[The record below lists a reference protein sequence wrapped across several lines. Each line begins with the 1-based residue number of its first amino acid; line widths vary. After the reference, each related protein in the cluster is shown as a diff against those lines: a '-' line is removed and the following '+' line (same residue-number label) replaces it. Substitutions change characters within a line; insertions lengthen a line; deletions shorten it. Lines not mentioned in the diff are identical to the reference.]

1 MAVIRPFR
9 ALRPTVK
16 SAADVASVP
25 YDVVSTDE
33 ARRLAFENS
42 LSFLH
47 VSRAEVGLPAG
58 THPYSAEVYERA
70 SLNLTRLQT
79 AAPLVVDEKPSLYLY
94 GLRTDQHEQI
104 GLAGCFSLDEYDVG
118 IVKRHERTRPD
129 KEDDRTNHM
138 VAVGAQTGIVFLTYR
153 SDAVVDAVIER
164 CSDQDPLLDIVAT
177 DEVRHTI
184 WRLSADDAGDAVRSF
199 ARVRAVYIAD
209 GHHRIASA
217 ARARQELPSSDPEA
231 EAHFFL
237 GVAFPDVQTR
247 ILPYNR
253 TVADLAGQTPEAF
266 LDLLRGQ
273 FPVKRSDTSVPAKGS
288 VAMYLRGRW
297 WSIDFSLVRERMT
310 SGSPVS
316 KLDVA
321 VLQDHLMAP
330 LLSIADIRTDHRVTF
345 IGGGRGTDA
354 LVQSVDSGEAAV
366 AFSLAAVT
374 PTELLDISDAGE
386 MMPPKSTWFEPK
398 LRDGLLIHPLQS

>member
-9 ALRPTVK
+9 ALHPTVK

-33 ARRLAFENS
+33 ARRLVLNNP

-47 VSRAEVGLPAG
+47 VSRAEVGLSAG
-58 THPYSAEVYERA
+58 VHPYSAEVYERA
-70 SLNLTRLQT
+70 SLNLARLQT
-79 AAPLVVDEKPSLYLY
+79 AAPLVLDEKPSLYLY

-104 GLAGCFSLDEYDVG
+104 GLAGCFSLDEYDAG

-138 VAVGAQTGIVFLTYR
+138 VTVGAQTGIVFLTYR
-153 SDAVVDAVIER
+153 SDAAVDAVIER
-164 CSDQDPLLDIVAT
+164 CSDQDPLLDIVAP

-184 WRLSADDAGDAVRSF
+184 WRLSADDARDAVRSF

-231 EAHFFL
+231 EVRFFL

-253 TVADLAGQTPEAF
+253 TVADLADQTPEAF
-266 LDLLRGQ
+266 LDLLRTQ
-273 FPVKRSDTSVPAKGS
+273 FTVKRSDTSVPPKGS
-288 VAMYLRGRW
+288 VAMYLQGRW
-297 WSIDFSLVRERMT
+297 WSIDFGLVRERMPL
-310 SGSPVS
+310 GSPVA

-321 VLQDHLMAP
+321 VLQDRLMEP
-330 LLSIADIRTDHRVTF
+330 LLGITDIRTDPRVTF

-374 PTELLDISDAGE
+374 PAELLDISDAGE

-398 LRDGLLIHPLQS
+398 LRDGLLIHRLKP